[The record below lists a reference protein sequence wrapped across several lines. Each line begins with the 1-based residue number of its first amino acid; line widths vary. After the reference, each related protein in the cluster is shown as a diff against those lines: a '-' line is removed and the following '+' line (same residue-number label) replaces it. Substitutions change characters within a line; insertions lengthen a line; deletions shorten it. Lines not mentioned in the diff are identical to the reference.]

1 MRRHVIIWSV
11 AVFLALA
18 LGWLD
23 YETTSWKALLC
34 NNGNL
39 VALLIFI
46 LIFAG
51 IGYLV
56 NWFIKKLL
64 NQKKRI

>member
-23 YETTSWKALLC
+23 YETTSWKVLLC

-51 IGYLV
+51 LY
-56 NWFIKKLL
+56 F
-64 NQKKRI
+64 

>member
-23 YETTSWKALLC
+23 YETTSWKVLLC